1 MSLVPA
7 YEGNKP
13 YIFVSYAHK
22 DSDFVQ
28 PIIAE
33 LFEKKYRVWYDE
45 GIAPGS
51 EWPKNIADH
60 LNGCKGAIVFVSE
73 SSINSK
79 NCENEVARIVEK
91 EHIRQFSVDGS
102 KHRLLEKAIGEFGS
116 APNIGGDAAGDHIND
131 RNEAGDHIQ
140 TVNSLEELIASLP
153 SEYIGDGTG
162 YNREISKKRAGGIWN
177 ILIAVAVVL
186 AIAIGVGLYGLNQG
200 WFDKY
205 LPALAEAESVADES
219 ETLKAQEAEIKDAN
233 LAKLIAEATGR
244 TDLTEKV
251 KFTSESDWYDFCGS
265 LGLDP
270 KYQITIMDLQYL
282 EQDLI
287 CFDNASDEMLS
298 YLKHMPNVR
307 EIELNGERVTTLE
320 ELVSCPR
327 LEIVW
332 VRECVLPVT
341 IPEATNFEVRIR
353 Q

>member
-33 LFEKKYRVWYDE
+33 LFEKKYRIWYDE

-51 EWPKNIADH
+51 EWPKNIADR
-60 LNGCKGAIVFVSE
+60 LNGCKGVIAFVSE
-73 SSINSK
+73 ASTHSI
-79 NCENEVARIVEK
+79 NCENEVVRAREK
-91 EHIRQFSVDGS
+91 QFIRQFSVDGNR
-102 KHRLLEKAIGEFGS
+102 HRLLEEAVSKSDGEMLERS
-116 APNIGGDAAGDHIND
+116 AK
-131 RNEAGDHIQ
+131 
-140 TVNSLEELIASLP
+140 TVNTVEELISSIP
-153 SEYIGDGTG
+153 DEYIGDGTG
-162 YNREISKKRAGGIWN
+162 YDRDVSKKKHGGVWN
-177 ILIAVAVVL
+177 ILIAVAVIL

-205 LPALAEAESVADES
+205 LPALAEAESVVDDS

-270 KYQITIMDLQYL
+270 KYQITIMDLQYS
-282 EQDLI
+282 EQDFVY
-287 CFDNASDEMLS
+287 FDNASDEMLS

-307 EIELNGERVTTLE
+307 EIELNGNRVTTLE

-341 IPEATNFEVRIR
+341 IPEAANFEVRIR

>member
-102 KHRLLEKAIGEFGS
+102 KHRLLEKA
-116 APNIGGDAAGDHIND
+116 AKDHI
-131 RNEAGDHIQ
+131 R
-140 TVNSLEELIASLP
+140 TVNSLDELIASIP

-205 LPALAEAESVADES
+205 LPALAEAESVVDES
-219 ETLKAQEAEIKDAN
+219 ELLKAEEAEIKDAD

-244 TDLTEKV
+244 TDLTEKIQ
-251 KFTSESDWYDFCGS
+251 FASESEWYDFCDA
-265 LGLDP
+265 LGLNP
-270 KYQITIMDLQYL
+270 SKQITVMDLQYL
-282 EQDLI
+282 EQDYI
-287 CFDNASDEMLS
+287 YFDRPGDEALS
-298 YLKHMPNVR
+298 YLKHLPNLKEL
-307 EIELNGERVTTLE
+307 EIRNKKATTLE
-320 ELVSCPR
+320 ELAYCPK
-327 LEIVW
+327 LERVYITG
-332 VRECVLPVT
+332 EVLPIK
-341 IPEATNFEVRIR
+341 IPEVKNFEVIIR
-353 Q
+353 N